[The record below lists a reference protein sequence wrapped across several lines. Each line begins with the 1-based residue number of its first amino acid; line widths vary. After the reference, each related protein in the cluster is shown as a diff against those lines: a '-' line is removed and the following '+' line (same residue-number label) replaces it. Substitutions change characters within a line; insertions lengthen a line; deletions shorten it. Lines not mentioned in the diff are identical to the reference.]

1 MMIRYMYEL
10 LKTIRQKKRNSNIET
25 IKSEESYQDTSIL
38 QLTETEII
46 KMSWAMHWQEYI
58 VATDNASNIQ

>member
-1 MMIRYMYEL
+1 MIRYMYEL

-46 KMSWAMHWQEYI
+46 KMS
-58 VATDNASNIQ
+58 